1 MYDKFS
7 DTTSSPA
14 RQVYLITPNATAPVD
29 PLPKAIRVGSDG
41 TIAFRAVDSIN
52 DVTMTVLA
60 GEILPIRVQYIRIAG
75 TTVTTIHGL
84 A

>member
-14 RQVYLITPNATAPVD
+14 RLVYLITPSATAAID
-29 PLPKAIRVGSDG
+29 PLPKAIRAGSDG
-41 TIAFRAVDSIN
+41 TIAFRAVDSTS

-60 GEILPIRVQYIRIAG
+60 GEILPIRAQFIRVAG

>member
-7 DTTSSPA
+7 DTTYSPA
-14 RQVYLITPNATAPVD
+14 RLVYLITPSANTPID
-29 PLPKAIRVGSDG
+29 PLPKAIRAGSSG
-41 TIAFRAVDSIN
+41 NITFRAVDSST
-52 DVTMTVLA
+52 DVTMVVVA
-60 GEILPIRVQYIRIAG
+60 GEVLPIRAQFIRVAG

>member
-14 RQVYLITPNATAPVD
+14 RLVYLITPSASTPIE
-29 PLPKAIRVGSDG
+29 PLPKAIRAGTAG
-41 TIAFRAVDSIN
+41 TITFRAVDSTV
-52 DVTMTVLA
+52 DVVMSVVT
-60 GEILPIRVQYIRIAG
+60 GEILPIRAQFIRVAG